1 MSAVENWSVLSK
13 SSIDN
18 THYVPVTG
26 KRKFQLVQLL
36 PSFTTVGTGGQTI
49 YDGITFGNQLNMKGL
64 KSATPTMLALATNAG
79 NVEFTVLPAGI
90 DLNACDN
97 TTSLFLKAVD
107 LAANVGATILP
118 FANGGTGLSSIA
130 KGQIL
135 YASAADT
142 LSATSALSTNGQLLI
157 GNATSGIPTVANL
170 TAGANVTITNGAGTI
185 TIAANLSALSAVLD
199 TDIYNINLNAAA
211 GPSWI
216 SGDGASEGIT
226 VDSVG
231 RVFIGDATPTVPA
244 LTAQLT
250 LGGNSTTALQLG
262 NANNYKNTYS
272 IVNASPTTGVP
283 GANLLLQA
291 GVGGTGDQFGGTIW
305 LRAGAGTGTGQSGD
319 VHVDAGTGL
328 LSTIAGAVRLRT
340 YIGGTA
346 QDALVA
352 DNEQNVSIPNGYV
365 KYTQTPQTL
374 TGAGAV
380 GLTTQLTYVY
390 TTGANALTLADGVQ
404 GQTKQ
409 IVMRQDLGNGTLT
422 PTNLAGAS
430 TITFNDVGDTV
441 SLMFLDGEWH
451 IMGYYGVAIA

>member
-36 PSFTTVGTGGQTI
+36 PSLTTVGTGGQTI

-79 NVEFTVLPAGI
+79 NVEFTILPAGI

-97 TTSLFLKAVD
+97 TTSLFLKVVD

-211 GPSWI
+211 GTSWI
-216 SGDGASEGIT
+216 SGDGTNEGVT
-226 VDSVG
+226 VDANG
-231 RVFIGDATPTVPA
+231 RVFIGDSTPTLPA
-244 LTAQLT
+244 LVAQLT
-250 LGGNSTTALQLG
+250 LGGAGSTALQIGNQSSYGGRTIKVTDAPSSTNGAALTIEGADGGSGNQNGGDILVYAGGASGSGTGG
-262 NANNYKNTYS
+262 NA
-272 IVNASPTTGVP
+272 VVRGGHP
-283 GANLLLQA
+283 GSS
-291 GVGGTGDQFGGTIW
+291 GTGGGIRFQTSKA
-305 LRAGAGTGTGQSGD
+305 AGAGSDAALIDPDDNFHFVRG
-319 VHVDAGTGL
+319 HV
-328 LSTIAGAVRLRT
+328 R
-340 YIGGTA
+340 
-346 QDALVA
+346 
-352 DNEQNVSIPNGYV
+352 
-365 KYTQTPQTL
+365 YTQNPQNL

-380 GLTTQLTYVY
+380 STPTQLTYVN

-409 IVMRQDLGNGTLT
+409 IVMRQDLGDATLT

-451 IMGYYGVAIA
+451 IMGYYGVTIA